1 MEILISL
8 AVTIAVTVLIVKN
21 NKTNGAGNAINR

>member
-8 AVTIAVTVLIVKN
+8 AVTAVVTIVAVKKG
-21 NKTNGAGNAINR
+21 KTNGSRSAINR

>member
-8 AVTIAVTVLIVKN
+8 VVTVVVTMIIVKKG
-21 NKTNGAGNAINR
+21 KTNGAGNAINR